1 MKPSEQKE
9 IKRIS
14 IIGAGNVAQAFMSCF
29 GKTAHIVEVFV
40 RNKDKARQIEAEF
53 GLKTC
58 SLIQELDTTIDGFL
72 ICVPDQ
78 AIAEV
83 SAQLPKAVPHIHCS
97 GNTSMEVLSSEL
109 KAVLYPLQTFSE
121 GRKVEF
127 KTTPVLIESNSK
139 SFECALINF
148 ARTFSDFVEKA
159 TSEKRQQVHLA
170 AVFACN
176 FTNYMHDI
184 AEQILEKNDL
194 PKQLLSAL
202 IDESFEKLKTQS
214 AKQAQTG
221 PAERG
226 DHNTIEGHL
235 ELLKNQ
241 ASWQELYQHISQDI
255 MKRHGKL

>member
-9 IKRIS
+9 IKRLS
-14 IIGAGNVAQAFMSCF
+14 IIGAGNVAQAFMSCVAE
-29 GKTAHIVEVFV
+29 TIDIVEVFV
-40 RNKDKARQIEAEF
+40 RNKGKARQIEAEF

-58 SLIQELDTTIDGFL
+58 SHIQDLNTTIDAFL
-72 ICVPDQ
+72 ICVPDK
-78 AIAEV
+78 AIVEV
-83 SAQLPKAVPHIHCS
+83 SAQLPKTIPHLHCS
-97 GNTSMEVLSSEL
+97 GNTSIDVLSSEI

-127 KTTPVLIESNSK
+127 KITPILIESNSN
-139 SFECALINF
+139 SFELTLTNF
-148 ARTFSDFVEKA
+148 ARTFSDFIEKA
-159 TSEKRQQVHLA
+159 TSENRQYVHLA

-176 FTNYMHDI
+176 FSNYMQDI

-194 PKQLLSAL
+194 PKHLLSAL

-226 DHNTIEGHL
+226 DQNTIEAHL

-241 ASWQELYQHISQDI
+241 PSWQELYQNISQGI
-255 MKRHGKL
+255 IKRHGKL